1 MTDSNLTLE
10 KDSSQEEE
18 LYSFEG
24 LYKNMPADI
33 YANTSSSLDWNQLVN
48 KEDSINRFYLNDNDE
63 AYVDENNNNALRQ
76 VAGISTEIGTGIATD
91 YATAPLLLGGPLG
104 WGAYG
109 VINFG
114 SGYSS
119 NVAAQKIRGEKDF
132 SYGEAIAAGFFQ
144 MIPYGSTGKGVKG
157 LVGAGLQGATT
168 ATGELTVRTAID
180 EKRLPTKEEYAVSGT
195 IGTVFG
201 TGFKGTLDG
210 LSSIYKKYN
219 GKSAAE
225 IDKVITK
232 KEKNLIDKLLTDT
245 ADIVHAAD
253 DKLDDLGDEIIPNV
267 PLTQRQIRD
276 RLADFDIEQAKI
288 AKKLSQ
294 IGPSIEDARK
304 LGKQEEF
311 RELAQRNFDI
321 GNERTLLKKQQAT
334 APTGKIAE
342 RLRQNLKNVAA
353 SDAKALR
360 ETDQVL
366 KDATKTT
373 GRQKILPGT
382 PHPTDAK
389 KVRGYDGRWVTK
401 KHFKQVTESRKGANE
416 IRAQFDQP
424 VKEVAELSQDKAID
438 LRLFKEGKYDVYR
451 DGPVVV
457 ERIPEDPSLMPSI
470 NVKAIED
477 LGDIELKEFGLT
489 KKEFSNLSTQKK
501 VSLLKNSFE
510 RTREVLPPGKYELF
524 GSTEKKRSIYAR
536 WFKNDPDIEWL
547 DIETN
552 KPAKPSKDSY
562 AVLIVK
568 DQKPPISQGDG
579 PLEGTSI
586 TPHQVNPEQVSNTS
600 EQFNFIVNRIKQLKE
615 EGAFSSVK
623 TTEDTIDGGIRML
636 ANTNKLK
643 SHAQM
648 YAKIYGLVP
657 TDELN
662 YALAEAV
669 TLSTQKT
676 ADINQKLIDA
686 INVSKDPV
694 LIEQNINEIIESI
707 GEIDEWLRLG
717 IPLRTEQG
725 RGLRS
730 MQIPTQGVSPEEFA
744 KMTPAEKYKLNRTG
758 QTNISIKESEQS
770 LKLEELKT
778 NLLDAFEVAKQT
790 GDYTALNKLTNT
802 IKRPDGN
809 VEKISAL
816 YETTLLHKTL
826 SSFNKANRIFNEIG
840 INALLSAPT
849 TNEINFLSGVLE
861 TYMSSYELIRGA
873 GSRVELDAAIRHL
886 IALKSNTSFARK
898 AFTQSFKTS
907 DNWINRGALKADY
920 QEKFVISS
928 EGKDILSRVYDGSGK
943 VIRFPSQ
950 LMTSVDALVQAPN
963 LIASIHYQGHIEG
976 VKLGYKGK
984 DLDNYIK
991 GHLDAILEYYA
1002 SNSGKGIKDKVTA
1015 RILKRSQEFAKRSTF
1030 TEDIRADGYW
1040 DFGHAAKFINSA
1052 ANQIPMVRT
1061 LLSFIRAPT
1070 NIIKRQLRRTPVLN
1084 KALKELAV
1092 DLESTDPIVRNQAR
1106 GQMKVAKDL
1115 GLTVAALTG
1124 AGILMQQDP
1133 NFVPPVILTGGGP
1146 NWKTKE
1152 GRAVWKS
1159 MLKNGWL
1166 PYSVGHLQKNE
1177 VGQPLIGDDGKPVYK
1192 YYSYERLDPLSTWI
1206 GLMVDFSVSNGY
1218 LTDDEY
1224 DDFTV
1229 GWMGAF
1235 TRNLFDRSYLQQVD
1249 DAMKAFSDERG
1260 GTERE
1265 KFWSQQ
1271 LASRFFLGNF
1281 TRYAKQL
1288 PGDLLDMVGVSK
1300 EDSARFHQKRDTRLR
1315 AGDKLFGR
1323 FDVSGKDE
1331 VEGASELRSLLNR
1344 YSETV
1349 PGMGGNLPFLHEHIT
1364 NEPILYPQRPGP
1376 DLFSWIKTSTSK
1388 NHPLWTAL
1396 GTIGK
1401 ELREPSDVI
1410 TGSASSKR
1418 VEPFRLTTTEYAEL
1432 KEIVNTIESRDGKN
1446 IDQTIREY
1454 LKSDHYKKNIALV
1467 KKNGALNEVIGVN
1480 EIYSKLQEINNAY
1493 ISAGEEE
1500 WIKKQGGERQQEQI
1514 NKKKGIIDKYI
1525 EEIKALPN

>member
-18 LYSFEG
+18 LYSFER

-63 AYVDENNNNALRQ
+63 DYVDENNNNNALRQ
-76 VAGISTEIGTGIATD
+76 VAGISTEIGTGIGTD
-91 YATAPLLLGGPLG
+91 YATAPLLLAGPKG
-104 WGAYG
+104 WAAYALL
-109 VINFG
+109 NFA

-119 NVAAQKIRGEKDF
+119 NVAAQKIRGEDKF
-132 SYGEAIAAGFFQ
+132 SYGEAFGVGFFQ
-144 MIPYGSTGKGVKG
+144 MLPYGSTGKGIKG
-157 LVGAGLQGATT
+157 LAGAGLQGATT

-210 LSSIYKKYN
+210 LSSLYKKYN

-245 ADIVHAAD
+245 A
-253 DKLDDLGDEIIPNV
+253 
-267 PLTQRQIRD
+267 
-276 RLADFDIEQAKI
+276 
-288 AKKLSQ
+288 
-294 IGPSIEDARK
+294 
-304 LGKQEEF
+304 
-311 RELAQRNFDI
+311 
-321 GNERTLLKKQQAT
+321 
-334 APTGKIAE
+334 
-342 RLRQNLKNVAA
+342 
-353 SDAKALR
+353 
-360 ETDQVL
+360 
-366 KDATKTT
+366 
-373 GRQKILPGT
+373 
-382 PHPTDAK
+382 
-389 KVRGYDGRWVTK
+389 
-401 KHFKQVTESRKGANE
+401 
-416 IRAQFDQP
+416 
-424 VKEVAELSQDKAID
+424 EVAELSQDKAID

-552 KPAKPSKDSY
+552 KPAKPGKDSY
-562 AVLIVK
+562 AVLTIK
-568 DQKPPISQGDG
+568 DQPVDAGGGGAKPPNKPPISQGDG

-694 LIEQNINEIIESI
+694 LIEQNINEIIKSI

-758 QTNISIKESEQS
+758 QSTISIKESEQS

-790 GDYTALNKLTNT
+790 GNYTALNKLTNT
-802 IKRPDGN
+802 IKRASNSDNPI
-809 VEKISAL
+809 EKITAL

-873 GSRVELDAAIRHL
+873 GSRTELDAAIRHL
-886 IALKSNTSFARK
+886 MALHSNTSFARK

-976 VKLGYKGK
+976 AKLGYKGK

-1030 TEDIRADGYW
+1030 TEDIRADGYF

-1061 LLSFIRAPT
+1061 LMSFVRAPT
-1070 NIIKRQLRRTPVLN
+1070 NIIKRQLRRTPALN
-1084 KALKELAV
+1084 KLLKELAV

-1224 DDFTV
+1224 DEFTV

-1271 LASRFFLGNF
+1271 LASRFFYGNF

-1288 PGDLLDMVGVSK
+1288 PGDLLDMVGVLK

-1349 PGMGGNLPFLHEHIT
+1349 PGMGGNLPYQREHIT
-1364 NEPILYPQRPGP
+1364 NEPILYPQKPGP

-1480 EIYSKLQEINNAY
+1480 EIYSKLQQINNAY
-1493 ISAGEEE
+1493 IGAGEEE
-1500 WIKKQGGERQQEQI
+1500 WIMRQGRERQQEQRD
-1514 NKKKGIIDKYI
+1514 KKKGIINKYI
-1525 EEIKALPN
+1525 EEIQSLAN